1 MLYKN
6 LTVKELYAS
15 IPATKTISQ
24 FFEIGLEIGSTQ
36 LAVSAMEELITR
48 GDTDIVAN
56 MLQSASDKGQLQLG
70 TSITG
75 MIARSLAEY
84 RGDPILYKYGKALF
98 RGEGSEGIRKWVR
111 SPEAAKMFK
120 NEQHTLQE
128 LPQGEEDKLPERK
141 ASYAEPPK
149 EWVEEAINEAFQPG

>member
-36 LAVSAMEELITR
+36 LAISAMEELMTR

-98 RGEGSEGIRKWVR
+98 RGEGSEGIWKWVK

-120 NEQHTLQE
+120 NEQQL
-128 LPQGEEDKLPERK
+128 QGEEDKLPERK
-141 ASYAEPPK
+141 ASYAEPSK
-149 EWVEEAINEAFQPG
+149 EWVKEAINEAFQPG